1 MKKTTFPLAFLFLTV
16 CFSFASFTQAG
27 EDDAVPPSF
36 EVPPMESLTLTRTP
50 TKVFLKSSDGK
61 DQFVI
66 YALNQNVTAKLD
78 VRLEKDCVIMNTNGM
93 EEAEFGNIQVR
104 SCPLD
109 AKAMGG
115 HAYALCYTIQGPAG
129 GNGNF
134 YFEGQTNDGKH
145 YYEAQKIRFNDRP
158 QNLIFCKAIS
168 DDLNSL
174 GLRYDFFG
182 KGEFRIYATR
192 VAPVSQLPEAQIL
205 DEKAELIFSAN
216 FDGTADPQTAK
227 GEKAPKRAENLKFTD
242 DSVSGKALEFR
253 EAEHPLLEYL
263 TAGNI
268 RQDYGAVSVWIK
280 PDWNDPE
287 NKHTWRSIVSEASC
301 SGNTRI
307 GSGSIA
313 CWIHEG
319 RLRFDTSDM
328 NDQYI
333 QSPLERGDAW
343 VHVVFN
349 WTPGS
354 KEMYVNGRRVG
365 SISDGFQPQ
374 KPATPYLFSRLPFES
389 FFVGG
394 LPGWQC
400 LQGNLDELKIY
411 SAPLNHDEIQGL
423 YREFRPISLKSGGTL
438 CVLAGKVVHI
448 TGAVRNQA
456 KADLDG
462 SVKIFAD
469 DQPEPVSELSYQ
481 FKAGKVVPINFDVT
495 LNPKDGTKEGVK
507 FLRMNVFQ
515 NDRGREILADSRVIP
530 VLPVLHSEETLKA
543 TEEKIRKESALKN
556 LWTDDLKLKLIEEI
570 DPTTIP
576 ADRITSFGEN
586 TVGELDGRKYLETK
600 NEKGFRF
607 AIHLPALKKGKLYCF
622 EWEIPD
628 DKMRTVDIIAQ
639 SAKLT
644 AGTEYE
650 LQTGYCTGDEYPNT
664 GKWIVQR
671 DLLWSRA
678 DDYALVFTTNRT
690 VTPVETKNPNCPNG
704 ECVGGGAAI
713 GKIRVYEVLNPEL
726 PAARINPARP
736 VDGWTRPVGI
746 YFEDPAI
753 NCDFGVNGS
762 NLEDFPTMLAN
773 IVAYMKYSG
782 QNMLAYPMVW
792 YHGPIGS
799 RYNPRSHVACF
810 FDGILSVFDREGLEF
825 MGTFNQN
832 NVTFPVPRITFDDL
846 HPNGRLN
853 ASAYS
858 IHNTGT
864 VHPGGWHGTPPVF
877 NTLHPDVQKMTLEQ
891 LDDILAVAAKHPS
904 FKGIILHLPRHAIHS
919 LGDITAGYNDYLIDA
934 FEKETGIK
942 IGIDHKAP
950 DRGRLAYEWL
960 MTNAREEWID
970 WRCRK
975 IADWYKTLADHL
987 RKARPDLKLGIN
999 CMRPIIYET
1008 SEYDAHQEM
1017 RDFWGLV
1024 NREMGIDAKYF
1035 ADVPNIFID
1044 QTLFPADYRWTENRK
1059 DEESRARLRKTE
1071 ETAGQYA
1078 SLKPS
1083 KNAWIHHHDRYW
1095 ESAIGTDEKV
1105 KLQADWLREHGWR
1118 VSTLNPTGFYAM
1130 KHYILPLKYQDIL
1143 GFTKGGFLIGTYGME
1158 EELVKFAAAYRP
1170 LPAVAFEDLKSCST
1184 EDVKVRTYSNGK
1196 YTWFYAVNASEKPQQ
1211 VTIPMKAEKAVDLGA
1226 NVQRPVKNGK
1236 LTVKLEPMSLR
1247 SFRIKKK

>member
-1 MKKTTFPLAFLFLTV
+1 MKKKAFFFFI
-16 CFSFASFTQAG
+16 FSFVFSVFVSGAEPA
-27 EDDAVPPSF
+27 APPTF
-36 EVPPMESLTLTRTP
+36 EVPAMESLTLERVP
-50 TKVFLKSSDGK
+50 GKVLLKSADGK
-61 DQFVI
+61 TQLVI
-66 YALNQNVTAKLD
+66 YALNQAVTEKLN
-78 VRLEKDCVIMNTNGM
+78 VRLEKDCVVMNTNGM
-93 EEAEFGNIQVR
+93 EESEFGNIQVR
-104 SCPLD
+104 SNILD
-109 AKAMGG
+109 HQTMGG
-115 HAYALCYTIQGPAG
+115 HAYALCYTIQGPQG
-129 GNGNF
+129 QTGNF
-134 YFEGQTNDGKH
+134 YFEGHTLGGKH
-145 YYEAQKIRFNDRP
+145 YYEAQKIRFNGRP
-158 QNLIFCKAIS
+158 QKLIFCKAIA
-168 DDLNSL
+168 DDLKEL

-182 KGEFRIYATR
+182 KGEFRIYATK
-192 VAPVSQLPEAQIL
+192 VVPMASLPEAKL
-205 DEKAELIFSAN
+205 EDKKAELIFSAN
-216 FDGTADPQTAK
+216 FDGTADAQTAK
-227 GEKAPKRAENLKFTD
+227 GQKSPKRAENLKFTD
-242 DSVSGKALEFR
+242 DSVSGQALEFR
-253 EAEHPLLEYL
+253 ENGHPLLEYL
-263 TAGNI
+263 TTGNI
-268 RQDYGAVSVWIK
+268 RQEYGSISVWVK

-287 NKHTWRSIVSEASC
+287 NKHTWRSIVSEPYP
-301 SGNTRI
+301 GNTRI
-307 GSGSIA
+307 GSGAIA
-313 CWIHEG
+313 GWIHEG
-319 RLRFDTSDM
+319 RLRLDTSDM

-333 QSPLERGDAW
+333 QTPMQKGDAW

-349 WTPGS
+349 WTPAS
-354 KEMYVNGRRVG
+354 KEIYMNGKRFG
-365 SISDGFQPQ
+365 SISDDYQPQ
-374 KPATPYLFSRLPFES
+374 KPATPYLFSRLPMEVFC
-389 FFVGG
+389 VGG

-400 LQGNLDELKIY
+400 LEGNLDELKIF
-411 SAPLNHDEIQGL
+411 SAPLTPEEIQGL
-423 YREFRPISLKSGGTL
+423 YREFRPISLKRDGTL
-438 CVLAGKVVHI
+438 CVLAEKEVQISGSVQ
-448 TGAVRNQA
+448 NQA
-456 KADLDG
+456 KDDLEG
-462 SVKIFAD
+462 TVKIFVD
-469 DQPEPVSELSYQ
+469 DQPEPVEELEAHFPAS
-481 FKAGKVVPINFDVT
+481 KVTPIHFNVK
-495 LNPKDGTKEGVK
+495 LNPQTTPKGQRIKS
-507 FLRMNVFQ
+507 LRLHVFQ
-515 NDRGREILADSRVIP
+515 KDRNGEILADSRIIP

-543 TEEKIRKESALKN
+543 EEEKIRKESALKN
-556 LWTDDLKLKLIEEI
+556 LWTDELKLKLIEEI
-570 DPTTIP
+570 DPTTLP
-576 ADRITSFGEN
+576 ADRITSFGEKA
-586 TVGELDGRKYLETK
+586 VGELDGRKYLEMK

-607 AIHLPALKKGKLYCF
+607 AIHLPAIQKGKLYCF

-713 GKIRVYEVLNPEL
+713 GTIRIYEVLNPEL
-726 PAARINPARP
+726 PIARINPAHP

-762 NLEDFPTMLAN
+762 NLEDYPVMLAN
-773 IVAYMKYSG
+773 IVSYMKYSG

-792 YHGPIGS
+792 YHGPIGDL
-799 RYNPRSHVACF
+799 YNPRSHVQCF

-832 NVTFPVPRITFDDL
+832 NVTFPVPRITFDDVA
-846 HPNGRLN
+846 PNGRLN
-853 ASAYS
+853 ASAYT
-858 IHNTGT
+858 IHSAGT
-864 VHPGGWHGTPPVF
+864 IHPGGWHGSPPVF
-877 NTLHPDVQKMTLEQ
+877 NTLHPDVQKMTLKQ
-891 LDDILAVAAKHPS
+891 LDDILAFAAKHPS
-904 FKGIILHLPRHAIHS
+904 FKGIILHLPRHALHS

-942 IGIDHKAP
+942 IEIDHKAP

-960 MTNAREEWID
+960 MKNAREDWID

-975 IADWYKTLADHL
+975 IADWYKTLAEHL

-1008 SEYDAHQEM
+1008 SEYDDVQEM

-1035 ADVPNIFID
+1035 ADVPNMFID

-1059 DEESRARLRKTE
+1059 DEPSRARLRNTE

-1083 KNAWIHHHDRYW
+1083 RNAWIHHHDRYW

-1158 EELVKFAAAYRP
+1158 KQLVKFAAAYRA
-1170 LPAVAFEDLKSCST
+1170 LPAVPFDDLKECCS

-1196 YTWFYAVNASEKPQQ
+1196 YTWFYAVNASGKTQE
-1211 VTIPMKAEKAVDLGA
+1211 VTIPMKTQKAVDLGA

-1247 SFRIKKK
+1247 SFRIKNGKSK